1 MKLRSVLQGKVN
13 EIFEL
18 FTIVSIFADKRPEKR
33 IPKPENAMKC
43 RDNTSANALVRAV
56 RGVYRF
62 YYDGFRQM
70 TVGRTLW
77 ILILV
82 KLFVIFAVLRLFFFS
97 DILSRDYD
105 TDEERAD
112 HVRKELTRR
121 GCDEVRIHEEN
132 MLKTNNA
139 YE

>member
-1 MKLRSVLQGKVN
+1 MAGVWFVPDS
-13 EIFEL
+13 
-18 FTIVSIFADKRPEKR
+18 
-33 IPKPENAMKC
+33 AMKYSETISG
-43 RDNTSANALVRAV
+43 NSVVRAV

-77 ILILV
+77 ILILI
-82 KLFVIFAVLRLFFFS
+82 KLFVMFAVLRLFFFP

-121 GCDEVRIHEEN
+121 GADVSDSHELRII
-132 MLKTNNA
+132 KTYNA

>member
-1 MKLRSVLQGKVN
+1 
-13 EIFEL
+13 
-18 FTIVSIFADKRPEKR
+18 
-33 IPKPENAMKC
+33 MKC

-82 KLFVIFAVLRLFFFS
+82 KLFVIFAVLRLFFFP

>member
-1 MKLRSVLQGKVN
+1 MARD
-13 EIFEL
+13 I
-18 FTIVSIFADKRPEKR
+18 IPE
-33 IPKPENAMKC
+33 PENAMKC
-43 RDNTSANALVRAV
+43 RDNTSANALVRV
-56 RGVYRF
+56 LSGVYRF

-82 KLFVIFAVLRLFFFS
+82 KLFVIFAVLRLFFFP

-105 TDEERAD
+105 TDEERAN

-121 GCDEVRIHEEN
+121 GAGEIRNLEEN
-132 MLKTNNA
+132 ILKTNNA